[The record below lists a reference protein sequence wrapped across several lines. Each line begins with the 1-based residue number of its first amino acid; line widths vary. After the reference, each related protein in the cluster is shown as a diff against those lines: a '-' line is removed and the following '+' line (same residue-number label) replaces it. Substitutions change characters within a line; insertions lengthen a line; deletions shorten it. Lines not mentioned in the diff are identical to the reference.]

1 MEIRA
6 GFEPATNSFADCPLE
21 PLEYRIIL
29 VMQAQLSLMF
39 AHNKIMAGEEHR
51 REMEQMKREI
61 TEDVLS
67 RISIRLE
74 DEALKQ
80 LRDMLNDL
88 GK

>member
-1 MEIRA
+1 MFSYLIS
-6 GFEPATNSFADCPLE
+6 GFEKS
-21 PLEYRIIL
+21 
-29 VMQAQLSLMF
+29 MQATLNMMYAKSNM
-39 AHNKIMAGEEHR
+39 IDEENHR

-61 TEDVLS
+61 TEDVMS

>member
-1 MEIRA
+1 MSYNRREEDLFRYFISGLDQKR
-6 GFEPATNSFADCPLE
+6 
-21 PLEYRIIL
+21 
-29 VMQAQLSLMF
+29 QAQLSLMF

-80 LRDMLNDL
+80 LRDMLNNL
-88 GK
+88 GQ